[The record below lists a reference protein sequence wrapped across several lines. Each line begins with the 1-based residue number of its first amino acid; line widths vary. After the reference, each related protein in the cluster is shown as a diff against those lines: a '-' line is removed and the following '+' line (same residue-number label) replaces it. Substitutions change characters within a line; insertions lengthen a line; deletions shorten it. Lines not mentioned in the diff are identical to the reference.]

1 MNLMK
6 YIIVSGLLVASVH
19 VAWAQSAPP
28 ESTGTAAV
36 SPPKQID
43 RSRYNPFNPTPSD
56 EMREFLPDRPY
67 VTDSPYTVDAGH
79 WLLEAGL
86 FEYTRDRYT
95 SDDMPRLDSF
105 AFGDM
110 EVRLGV
116 TSYAEAE
123 ALFTAYTYMQTKDK
137 ITGAQLKQSGFS
149 DFTLRFKFNIL
160 GNDGGRIAIALI
172 PFVVFPTGADGIG
185 NRGFSGGVVLPVE
198 FALPA
203 DFILRAASTI
213 QTIHEPGGGSHFDYI
228 NSAALGHPITK
239 KLSTY
244 IELWTD
250 ISTEAHQ
257 SWVGTVDTGL
267 IYQLANNWELDAGVN
282 IGVTKAAHD
291 LFPFIGAAWLF

>member
-1 MNLMK
+1 
-6 YIIVSGLLVASVH
+6 
-19 VAWAQSAPP
+19 
-28 ESTGTAAV
+28 
-36 SPPKQID
+36 
-43 RSRYNPFNPTPSD
+43 
-56 EMREFLPDRPY
+56 MRAFVPDRPY
-67 VTDSPYTVDAGH
+67 VTDSPYTVDPGH

-86 FEYTRDRYT
+86 FEYSRNRTT
-95 SDDMPRLDSF
+95 NERLDQF

-110 EVRLGV
+110 EIRLGV

-123 ALFTAYTYMQTKDK
+123 ALFTAYTYMRTKN
-137 ITGAQLKQSGFS
+137 IGAQLQQSGFS
-149 DFTLRFKFNIL
+149 DFTLRSKFNIL
-160 GNDGGRIAIALI
+160 GNEDGRIAIALI

-185 NRGFSGGVVLPVE
+185 NRGFAGGFVLPVE

-203 DFILRAASTI
+203 GFYLRTASTI
-213 QTIHEPGGGSHFDYI
+213 QTFHEPGGGSHFDYI

-267 IYQLANNWELDAGVN
+267 IYQLANNWQLDAGVN
-282 IGVTKAAHD
+282 TAVTKPGPNAPS
-291 LFPFIGAAWLF
+291 LFPFIGAAWRY